1 MNNNLQKRIYSILNN
16 SRDINNDDQEENIYG
31 ISDRNTYMLESNSN
45 LSDNTVL
52 SKQTNQIF
60 GIPHQFLST
69 ADYRI
74 DSSSFGHGFF
84 NNIFME
90 KPLVTLMPGKML
102 FLPKYSKDN
111 KKLFA
116 SLMADSDNDNSQ
128 KALKEL
134 QSDEAGCRY
143 YDFTSDYTAYM
154 NYVNLL
160 CRVAAVYLGL
170 DQEDKEGNKYVAP
183 DGGSYKTYDW
193 KKYNVV
199 KDKTIQEDK
208 SILSHVED
216 WFKTVADDLTHG
228 QRCYVNFYIDP
239 NTTVSESISNTTQNS
254 QLEDKFDGLESLVK
268 EANLILNSASGN
280 TDFITGAF
288 DWASGAIG
296 DLANLMTVGLFK
308 DMLGLGEEVLHGSN
322 LIFPEIWTDSE
333 YTKSFS
339 IQINLASPYGDKE
352 AIYLNIIVPMLHALC
367 LALPRQSSPNSFNS
381 PFLIRGYAQ
390 GWFAIDM
397 GMVESITID
406 KGPEQSW
413 TVDGLPT
420 EVKVTLNIKELY
432 SNLMMSPSTKPSYFF
447 SNQGLIDFLG
457 VTCGIDMTAPNIYL
471 NFRVAK
477 ALLTSKFKDL
487 PNNTYYSLS
496 ETFRNW
502 LQQKLNY

>member
-31 ISDRNTYMLESNSN
+31 ISDRQTYMRESNSN

-199 KDKTIQEDK
+199 KDRTIQEDK

-254 QLEDKFDGLESLVK
+254 QLEDKFDSLEGIVK
-268 EANLILNSASGN
+268 EANLLLNSASGN

-296 DLANLMTVGLFK
+296 DLANLATVGLFK

-477 ALLTSKFKDL
+477 ALLTSKFKDI